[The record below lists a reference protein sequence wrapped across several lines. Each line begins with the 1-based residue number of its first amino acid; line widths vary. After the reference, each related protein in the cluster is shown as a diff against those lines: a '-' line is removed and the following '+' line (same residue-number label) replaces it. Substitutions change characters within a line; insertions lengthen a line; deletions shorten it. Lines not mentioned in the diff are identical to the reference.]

1 MSTQLKLTFESV
13 DALQREHQA
22 NLAHGRAFLEGHT
35 DLPLF
40 SEVDLVLVHPED
52 GRELRVRGQIVMV
65 MTSGALVGSA
75 FQFAG
80 GAGEVD
86 AFARGCDASAQVPAR
101 LDGGRD
107 PFLEEDSGRPFETCN
122 ETDEAAVDEEGA
134 LLDAEEAS
142 LSNPPGSPRDVNL
155 ARERQL
161 RLRNLPP
168 QERLKVA
175 RSSVLD
181 DRVLLERIYGTAV
194 WDALLHNPKITVPEV
209 ARIARK
215 GTLSKPLIDL
225 ICDNE
230 LWIRQSIVRRAL
242 LANPRLSGDTALRVL
257 RTLSPRELKL
267 VPHQTAYPP
276 AVRQAA
282 QRLIKI

>member
-1 MSTQLKLTFESV
+1 MSTELKLTFESV

-22 NLAHGRAFLEGHT
+22 NLAHGRGFLAGHT
-35 DLPLF
+35 ELPLF
-40 SEVDLVLVHPED
+40 AEVDVVLVHPAD

-65 MTSGALVGSA
+65 MTSGTLVGSA
-75 FQFAG
+75 FQFADG
-80 GAGEVD
+80 EGAVD
-86 AFARGCDASAQVPAR
+86 AFARSAESLPPIAEYDLTRDEDDLACACGDEVDDDAQ
-101 LDGGRD
+101 
-107 PFLEEDSGRPFETCN
+107 
-122 ETDEAAVDEEGA
+122 DEAH
-134 LLDAEEAS
+134 
-142 LSNPPGSPRDVNL
+142 SNGSARDVNL

-168 QERLKVA
+168 QARLKIA
-175 RSSVLD
+175 RSSILD

-215 GTLSKPLIDL
+215 GTLPKPLVDL

-230 LWIRQSIVRRAL
+230 LWVRQSIVRRAL
-242 LANPRLSGDTALRVL
+242 LANPRMSGDNATRVL
-257 RTLSPRELKL
+257 RTLSQRELKL
-267 VPHQTAYPP
+267 VPHQTAYPLV
-276 AVRQAA
+276 VRQAA

>member
-1 MSTQLKLTFESV
+1 MGAELKLTFESV

-22 NLAHGRAFLEGHT
+22 NLAHGRAFLAGHT
-35 DLPLF
+35 ELPLF
-40 SEVDLVLVHPED
+40 AEVDVIFVHPAN
-52 GRELRVRGQIVMV
+52 GRELIVHGQIVMV
-65 MTSGALVGSA
+65 LTAGALVGSA
-75 FQFAG
+75 FQFVDQE
-80 GAGEVD
+80 GAVA
-86 AFARGCDASAQVPAR
+86 AFAHGSASFAPGPANENANASNCARSDHLDA
-101 LDGGRD
+101 
-107 PFLEEDSGRPFETCN
+107 
-122 ETDEAAVDEEGA
+122 AADAEG
-134 LLDAEEAS
+134 LLDS
-142 LSNPPGSPRDVNL
+142 DPPLDACDSQESVETNGTARDVNL

-175 RSSVLD
+175 YGSVLD
-181 DRVLLERIYGTAV
+181 DRVLLERIYGPAV

-215 GTLSKPLIDL
+215 GTLSKPLIDW

-230 LWIRQSIVRRAL
+230 AWIRQSIVRRAL
-242 LANPRLSGDTALRVL
+242 LANPRMSSDNALRVL
-257 RTLSPRELKL
+257 RTLPQRELKL